1 MSNFFQR
8 FFSPI
13 NNCDLFSKLNLGV
26 LTSDSGVS
34 SNTHLSWHCLQF
46 IYDVSTYLHLNLIHH
61 TNLYHMP
68 TLKQCYSQIICN
80 ITAFLICCFFLNFQI
95 SCWKPQDKT
104 QSQADTPLEM
114 SQVGV
119 PQGAGWTAGGRWAPG
134 TAHICVGWMGFWE
147 KSVRPFSCPPVWDSR
162 RGQQSPSHM
171 VFSKKRSFHCAC
183 QALASD

>member
-80 ITAFLICCFFLNFQI
+80 ITAFLICCFFFEFSNILL
-95 SCWKPQDKT
+95 KT
-104 QSQADTPLEM
+104 TGQNTEPGRHASGDEPSRCATRGGVDGRGAMGTWDGTYMRGVDGLLRKVGEALFM
-114 SQVGV
+114 SS
-119 PQGAGWTAGGRWAPG
+119 
-134 TAHICVGWMGFWE
+134 
-147 KSVRPFSCPPVWDSR
+147 SVRLTAWTTVAIPHGVFKETVISLCV
-162 RGQQSPSHM
+162 PSL
-171 VFSKKRSFHCAC
+171 SF
-183 QALASD
+183 